1 MRIMIMGPKVTVI
14 KIICFNISIEDNDI
28 EGVHKIYFFCFI
40 APNSFIF
47 LFIIVR
53 IVRTTALN

>member
-1 MRIMIMGPKVTVI
+1 MGPKVTVI
-14 KIICFNISIEDNDI
+14 KISCFNISIEDNDI